1 MIQPI
6 HPGLI
11 TFVEKDGTG
20 PDKVL
25 PLEEVPES
33 IAFVREDG
41 VAAPVVRV
49 VAARRG
55 DSREIK
61 SYGVDG
67 RLLLTTFQRQ
77 QLA

>member
-1 MIQPI
+1 MSEPT

-11 TFVEKDGTG
+11 TFVEKDGG

-33 IAFVREDG
+33 IAFVRDG
-41 VAAPVVRV
+41 SIIAPVVRV
-49 VAARRG
+49 VAARQG

-61 SYGVDG
+61 CYGVDG
-67 RLLLTTFQRQ
+67 QLLKTTYQRQ
-77 QLA
+77 QLT